1 MSGNDVDPL
10 VLFSLSGFLVRFVY
24 DILFF
29 VCFFP
34 SILCF
39 FLSICR
45 VLFFSGKSLGLY
57 RWKTQNTFLL
67 LFIGSA
73 GRSSALKHDL
83 FISFFIL

>member
-1 MSGNDVDPL
+1 MISCFFVW
-10 VLFSLSGFLVRFVY
+10 FSLAYCV
-24 DILFF
+24 
-29 VCFFP
+29 FFP
-34 SILCF
+34 SICQ
-39 FLSICR
+39 
-45 VLFFSGKSLGLY
+45 VLFFSGKSLELY

>member
-1 MSGNDVDPL
+1 MLIPSTFFTFWILGA
-10 VLFSLSGFLVRFVY
+10 FFVY

-29 VCFFP
+29 FCLVFP
-34 SILCF
+34 SLLCF
-39 FLSICR
+39 FFPSICR